1 MICKCFSKMK
11 NIWTLWIYAKKEFF
25 HSHISLNLI
34 PIPDGGGIHD
44 VIGTRC
50 DPYTHSIMSG
60 GTVPD
65 RTCHQNLVVSLGRFL
80 NQNDGAIKESIEKS
94 FNDLPAG
101 MLVSFSHVYETV
113 GAL

>member
-1 MICKCFSKMK
+1 MFV
-11 NIWTLWIYAKKEFF
+11 
-25 HSHISLNLI
+25 HSYLLLHSI
-34 PIPDGGGIHD
+34 PILDGGGIHD

-80 NQNDGAIKESIEKS
+80 NQSDGAIQELVEKS
-94 FNDLPAG
+94 FNDLSAG
-101 MLVSFSHVYETV
+101 MLVSFLLVYETV
-113 GAL
+113 SAF

>member
-1 MICKCFSKMK
+1 M
-11 NIWTLWIYAKKEFF
+11 
-25 HSHISLNLI
+25 
-34 PIPDGGGIHD
+34 PILDGGGIHD

-80 NQNDGAIKESIEKS
+80 NQNDGAIKELIEKS

-101 MLVSFSHVYETV
+101 RLDFFPMFMQHLVHSKVDN
-113 GAL
+113 

>member
-1 MICKCFSKMK
+1 M
-11 NIWTLWIYAKKEFF
+11 
-25 HSHISLNLI
+25 
-34 PIPDGGGIHD
+34 PDGGGIHD

-80 NQNDGAIKESIEKS
+80 NQNDGAIKESIENS
-94 FNDLPAG
+94 FNGVPAG
-101 MLVSFSHVYETV
+101 ILASFSHVYGTV
-113 GAL
+113 GAF

>member
-1 MICKCFSKMK
+1 M
-11 NIWTLWIYAKKEFF
+11 NATKEFF
-25 HSHISLNLI
+25 HSRLSLNLI

-80 NQNDGAIKESIEKS
+80 NQNDGVIRDLIEKS
-94 FNDLPAG
+94 FNDLSAG
-101 MLVSFSHVYETV
+101 TLVSFSHVYETV
-113 GAL
+113 SAL